1 MFFVELFRLL
11 AKERVRYLVVGG
23 VAANLHGAERMTMDV
38 DIMLALDADNL
49 QRFMMAIRPLKL
61 KPANPLVTM
70 EQFCDAATVES
81 WIRDKHMLAF
91 QLRPAEG
98 HGPSLDVLVKPA
110 VPFEP
115 AYERRVMFKVE
126 DFEVSAISVPDL
138 IALKSGTGRQVD
150 RSDIETLHRLEMLRS
165 RRRDD

>member
-1 MFFVELFRLL
+1 MFYLELFRAL
-11 AKERVRYLVVGG
+11 EREQVRYLIVGG

-38 DIMLALDADNL
+38 DIMLALDAENL
-49 QRFMMAIRPLKL
+49 QRFLAAIRPLKL

-70 EQFCDAATVES
+70 EQFCDAATVDC
-81 WIRDKHMLAF
+81 WIRDKHLLAF
-91 QLRPAEG
+91 QLRPMEG

-126 DFEVSAISVPDL
+126 DFEIAVVSTQDL
-138 IALKSGTGRQVD
+138 IALKSGTGRQID
-150 RSDIETLHRLEMLRS
+150 RSDIATLHRLEMLRS